1 MTKHAIQN
9 LVCHCIASCNIQFLA
24 RGELFLPTSDQQLL
38 SCYVELGSRRGRLA
52 CSRCTVP
59 PPVSAR
65 GCPPCNKWPHRF
77 YRISTDFHRFLERL
91 PSGQCATSSHPLILH
106 MFVHQ
111 QWRGLKKENNLWNKW
126 EVTKW
131 PIINC
136 CYFLCFC
143 FEEIIIKVDVG
154 LKDISIIPMMHNHPK
169 QHELIR

>member
-1 MTKHAIQN
+1 MTT
-9 LVCHCIASCNIQFLA
+9 QFSLPLHSIVQHSVFGERRIVSPNFRSAVVELLCSA
-24 RGELFLPTSDQQLL
+24 REQKREAGLL
-38 SCYVELGSRRGRLA
+38 SLHSASPSVGQRL
-52 CSRCTVP
+52 P
-59 PPVSAR
+59 PLQQVAAQ
-65 GCPPCNKWPHRF
+65 
-77 YRISTDFHRFLERL
+77 ILQDFHRFLERL

-106 MFVHQ
+106 MFAHQ